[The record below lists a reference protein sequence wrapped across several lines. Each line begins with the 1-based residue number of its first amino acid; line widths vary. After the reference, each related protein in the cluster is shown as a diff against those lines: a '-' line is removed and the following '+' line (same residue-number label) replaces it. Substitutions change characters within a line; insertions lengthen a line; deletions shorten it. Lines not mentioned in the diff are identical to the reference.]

1 MKNADGKQ
9 DNKHVLLFHSRDI
22 LEHPDIQ
29 LTHGGFILMGLMKG
43 GDYDTVRE
51 VSFMH
56 TLFPSFKIPRN

>member
-9 DNKHVLLFHSRDI
+9 DDKHVLLFPSRGI

-29 LTHGGFILMGLMKG
+29 LTHGGFILIGLMSG

-51 VSFMH
+51 VPFMH
-56 TLFPSFKIPRN
+56 APFPSFKIP